1 MTNREPHTHDHG
13 PADHGHGHAHG
24 GHSHAHG
31 ATRHHHAA
39 APAQPPAATTS
50 LLMHSALA
58 RLAGAVALIAL
69 LWAAVAWSLS
79 GTP

>member
-1 MTNREPHTHDHG
+1 MSSEHSQQHDHG
-13 PADHGHGHAHG
+13 PA
-24 GHSHAHG
+24 GHSHSHG
-31 ATRHHHAA
+31 EAHHHHHHTP
-39 APAQPPAATTS
+39 APAARPPAATTTS

-58 RLAGAVALIAL
+58 RLAGAAALIAL

>member
-1 MTNREPHTHDHG
+1 MSSEHSHQHDHG
-13 PADHGHGHAHG
+13 PA
-24 GHSHAHG
+24 GHSHSHG
-31 ATRHHHAA
+31 EAHHHHHHTP
-39 APAQPPAATTS
+39 APVARPPAATTTS

-58 RLAGAVALIAL
+58 RLAGASALIAL

>member
-1 MTNREPHTHDHG
+1 MSSDPSHPHDHG
-13 PADHGHGHAHG
+13 PADP

-31 ATRHHHAA
+31 STHHHHHHTP
-39 APAQPPAATTS
+39 APVARPPAATTS
-50 LLMHSALA
+50 LLMRSALA
-58 RLAGAVALIAL
+58 RLAGAATLIAL

>member
-13 PADHGHGHAHG
+13 PADHEHGHGHAHG
-24 GHSHAHG
+24 AAHP
-31 ATRHHHAA
+31 HHHPAA

-50 LLMHSALA
+50 LLMRSALA
-58 RLAGAVALIAL
+58 RLAGAAALIAL
-69 LWAAVAWSLS
+69 LWTAVAWSLS